1 MDDLSIQRVEPETC
15 WNLTNLISN
24 DQEVTGCSGIR
35 RNAKHLET
43 GFCLMFVARC
53 PTKLSQIFRSEYRE
67 DTHHLDVLLL
77 FTLLR
82 QKHSNPIDVQKL
94 HGLDGIFAIK
104 ERSGLGSSFL
114 NVPHLLCISPSK
126 RPFEVHTTAIASCYT
141 TPFYTYYIYTILQY
155 YSIHQYP
162 ALYQTHRMHGH
173 SLKLVHDMLPN

>member
-24 DQEVTGCSGIR
+24 DIVMTHDYTLCQEMTKCSGIR
-35 RNAKHLET
+35 RNAKHLVT
-43 GFCLMFVARC
+43 GFCWMFVARC
-53 PTKLSQIFRSEYRE
+53 PTKLCQIFRSEYRE

-126 RPFEVHTTAIASCYT
+126 WPFDGLQTGV
-141 TPFYTYYIYTILQY
+141 IL
-155 YSIHQYP
+155 
-162 ALYQTHRMHGH
+162 T
-173 SLKLVHDMLPN
+173 